1 MVGYQGCSLN
11 FQGSEGNCHGN
22 QIPAKTDKIA
32 IKKASVLYKVSS
44 QICSDNMSLR
54 TSNSLMLTKI

>member
-44 QICSDNMSLR
+44 QFLFRQYVIANIKFTYAD
-54 TSNSLMLTKI
+54 